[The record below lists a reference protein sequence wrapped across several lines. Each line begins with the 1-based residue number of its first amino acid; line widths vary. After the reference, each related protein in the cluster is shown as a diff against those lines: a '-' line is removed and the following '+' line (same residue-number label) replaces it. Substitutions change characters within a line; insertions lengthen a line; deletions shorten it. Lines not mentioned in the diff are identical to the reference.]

1 MSNLSKQLA
10 IVGVILIAFI
20 GGCSR
25 PTANSQPQPAVQVV
39 VATPIKKA
47 IVEWDEYVAR
57 FDAVDFVEVRARVS
71 GYLESIHFVEGQIVK
86 KGALLCIIDP
96 RPFEAEL
103 SRAQAQL
110 EEAKANMAQSTAQV
124 AEARAQRSRAEAS
137 LDYTRRRLDRS
148 KQLRLGNVITQE
160 ELDLQQSELLQSQAD
175 VEGAGAKI
183 VSSQAAVS
191 TASATVASAEAAI
204 KIAQLNLEYT
214 RVIAPITGRVSRR
227 DVTEGNLISGG
238 TMQSTL
244 LTTIVSLDPIH
255 AYFDADE
262 RAYLKYTRLAQQGK
276 RASSRD
282 AKNPVYVALADEKT
296 GFPHKGHMDF
306 VDNRMDPNT
315 GTMRGRAIF
324 ANADLS
330 LTPGLFAR
338 LRLPG
343 SGKYEAVLAPDSAIA
358 NDQSEKFVFVVDA
371 NNKVRRQAVE
381 IGPTSNGLRIIRKGL
396 NGSERIVLRGLQRLR
411 SGIDVV
417 PTAEKLLVKSDNQL
431 PDNYEPVSK
440 EASIS
445 IHPETP
451 VGGQSVAL
459 NKSQSTGKNKAN

>member
-1 MSNLSKQLA
+1 
-10 IVGVILIAFI
+10 
-20 GGCSR
+20 
-25 PTANSQPQPAVQVV
+25 
-39 VATPIKKA
+39 
-47 IVEWDEYVAR
+47 
-57 FDAVDFVEVRARVS
+57 
-71 GYLESIHFVEGQIVK
+71 
-86 KGALLCIIDP
+86 
-96 RPFEAEL
+96 
-103 SRAQAQL
+103 
-110 EEAKANMAQSTAQV
+110 
-124 AEARAQRSRAEAS
+124 
-137 LDYTRRRLDRS
+137 
-148 KQLRLGNVITQE
+148 
-160 ELDLQQSELLQSQAD
+160 
-175 VEGAGAKI
+175 
-183 VSSQAAVS
+183 
-191 TASATVASAEAAI
+191 
-204 KIAQLNLEYT
+204 
-214 RVIAPITGRVSRR
+214 
-227 DVTEGNLISGG
+227 
-238 TMQSTL
+238 MQSTL